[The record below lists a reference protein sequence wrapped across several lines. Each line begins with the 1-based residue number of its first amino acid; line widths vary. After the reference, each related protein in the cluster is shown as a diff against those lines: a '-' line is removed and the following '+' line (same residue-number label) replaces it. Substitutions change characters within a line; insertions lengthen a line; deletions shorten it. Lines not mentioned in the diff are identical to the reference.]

1 MDETM
6 SRATIRLGA
15 APVLAVVLAMALA
28 CAAPGAS
35 AQLADPTRPPPEAR
49 LAAAGGAADLGPA
62 PSGPQLQSVLNGN
75 HGRQVAVIDGQ
86 ALRVGDKIHGATLV
100 QVGKDRV
107 VLQHGRTRQVL
118 KLYPDAGNANANANA
133 NIGATVRRQSAP
145 NTAPEK

>member
-1 MDETM
+1 M
-6 SRATIRLGA
+6 SRAAIGLAA
-15 APVLAVVLAMALA
+15 APALVLALALA
-28 CAAPGAS
+28 LAGAAPGAS

-49 LAAAGGAADLGPA
+49 LASTGGADLAPA
-62 PSGPQLQSVLNGN
+62 SSGPQLQSVLNGN

-118 KLYPDAGNANANANA
+118 KLYPDTGNAN
-133 NIGATVRRQSAP
+133 ATVRRQRAA
-145 NTAPEK
+145 NTAPEN